1 MLQKFE
7 KPQEFIQRE
16 VRIPETIMV
25 SDLAKE
31 LSIKSSDLIKSL
43 MNSGVMVTLNQA
55 IDQETAILVV
65 EELGHIGIPQ
75 EIESEEEKYLNI

>member
-1 MLQKFE
+1 
-7 KPQEFIQRE
+7 
-16 VRIPETIMV
+16 
-25 SDLAKE
+25 
-31 LSIKSSDLIKSL
+31 

-75 EIESEEEKYLNI
+75 DIESEEEKILEHIVYEGDEELRIL